1 MIYKGE
7 ELPVNVLD
15 NELAKLKKNIVEMS
29 EIVNNQLNN
38 ATIFLFERDKKLAE
52 DTIKNDLKVNQMEV
66 GINENCI
73 KLLALYQPEAAD
85 LMFITTSMKIITDLE
100 RMGDLCA
107 SICQIGLKLT
117 DGSSSSEEFKCI
129 YSYFE
134 DVAKRGDEMLK
145 MAIKMYSDGV
155 KDNIGLKDIIIKD
168 ENVIDVLS
176 HKIVVD
182 IINNSLNNLKALE
195 NNITYIFIARK
206 YERFA
211 DHAQKIMEL
220 LLYMDLGKD
229 LRNLPEF

>member
-1 MIYKGE
+1 VSI
-7 ELPVNVLD
+7 LD
-15 NELAKLKKNIVEMS
+15 SEIMKLKKNVVEMS
-29 EIVNNQLNN
+29 EIVNEQLNK
-38 ATIFLFERDKKLAE
+38 ATRFLFERNTVLAE
-52 DTIKNDLKVNQMEV
+52 ETIKDDLKVNSLEV
-66 GINENCI
+66 SINENCI

-100 RMGDLCA
+100 RMGDLC
-107 SICQIGLKLT
+107 SSVCQIGLKLT
-117 DGSSSSEEFKCI
+117 DDSASSKEFKCV

-134 DVAKRGDEMLK
+134 DVATRDDEMLK

-168 ENVIDVLS
+168 ENVIDMLS

-182 IINNSLNNLKALE
+182 IINASIKNLSTLE

-206 YERFA
+206 FERFA

-220 LLYMDLGKD
+220 LLYMELGKD
-229 LRNLPEF
+229 LRNLPEY

>member
-1 MIYKGE
+1 MNILDS
-7 ELPVNVLD
+7 ELI
-15 NELAKLKKNIVEMS
+15 KLKKNVVEMS
-29 EIVNNQLNN
+29 EIVNSQLNN
-38 ATIFLFERDKKLAE
+38 TTRFLFERDRNLAE
-52 DTIKNDLKVNQMEV
+52 ETIKNDLKVNSFDV
-66 GINENCI
+66 SINENCI

-107 SICQIGLKLT
+107 SACQLGLKLT
-117 DGSSSSEEFKCI
+117 DGSSSSEQFKCI

-134 DVAKRGDEMLK
+134 DVAQRDDEMLK
-145 MAIKMYSDGV
+145 MAMKMYADGTRE
-155 KDNIGLKDIIIKD
+155 NIGLKDVIIKD

-182 IINNSLNNLKALE
+182 IINTSIKNLATLE

-229 LRNLPEF
+229 LRNLPEY

>member
-134 DVAKRGDEMLK
+134 DVAKRGGEMLK

-155 KDNIGLKDIIIKD
+155 KDNIGLKDVIIKD

>member
-1 MIYKGE
+1 MNILDR
-7 ELPVNVLD
+7 ELINLKRSIVDMSELVNSQLERATKFLFGKD
-15 NELAKLKKNIVEMS
+15 RSIAELA
-29 EIVNNQLNN
+29 
-38 ATIFLFERDKKLAE
+38 
-52 DTIKNDLKVNQMEV
+52 IKNDLQINSMEV
-66 GINENCI
+66 NINENCI
-73 KLLALYQPEAAD
+73 RLLALYQPEAAD

-117 DGSSSSEEFKCI
+117 DGESSSEEFKCI
-129 YSYFE
+129 YSYFK
-134 DVAKRGDEMLK
+134 DVADRGDEMLK
-145 MAIKMYSDGV
+145 LAIKMYADGV
-155 KDNIGLKDIIIKD
+155 RENVELKDIIIKD

-176 HKIVVD
+176 HKIIVD
-182 IINNSLNNLKALE
+182 IINNSIKNFNSLE

-220 LLYMDLGKD
+220 LLYMELGKT

>member
-1 MIYKGE
+1 M
-7 ELPVNVLD
+7 NVLD
-15 NELAKLKKNIVEMS
+15 NELIKLKKSVVEMS
-29 EIVNNQLNN
+29 RIVDSQFND
-38 ATIFLFERDKKLAE
+38 ATKYLFERDKSLAE
-52 DTIKNDLKVNQMEV
+52 DTIKNDLKVNSMEV
-66 GINENCI
+66 DINENCI

-85 LMFITTSMKIITDLE
+85 LMFITTSMKVITDLE

-107 SICQIGLKLT
+107 SVCQLGFKLT
-117 DGSSSSEEFKCI
+117 DNSLSSDEFKCI

-134 DVAKRGDEMLK
+134 DVAKRGDEMLT
-145 MAIKMYSDGV
+145 MAMKMYSDGAA
-155 KDNIGLKDIIIKD
+155 DNIGLKDIIIKD

-182 IINNSLNNLKALE
+182 IINNSLNNLTALE
-195 NNITYIFIARK
+195 DNITYIFIARK

-220 LLYMDLGKD
+220 LLYMELGKD

>member
-1 MIYKGE
+1 MNILDS
-7 ELPVNVLD
+7 ELM
-15 NELAKLKKNIVEMS
+15 KLKKNIVEMS
-29 EIVNNQLNN
+29 EIVNIQLNS
-38 ATIFLFERDKKLAE
+38 ATRFLFERDKNLAE
-52 DTIKNDLKVNQMEV
+52 ETIKNDLKVNSLEV
-66 GINENCI
+66 SINESCI

-107 SICQIGLKLT
+107 SVCQLGLKLT
-117 DGSSSSEEFKCI
+117 DGSSSSGDFKCI

-134 DVAKRGDEMLK
+134 DVAARDDEMLK
-145 MAIKMYSDGV
+145 MAIKMYADGV
-155 KDNIGLKDIIIKD
+155 EDNIGLKDIIIKD

-182 IINNSLNNLKALE
+182 IINTSIKNLTTLE

-220 LLYMDLGKD
+220 LLYMELGKD
-229 LRNLPEF
+229 LRNLPEY

>member
-1 MIYKGE
+1 M
-7 ELPVNVLD
+7 
-15 NELAKLKKNIVEMS
+15 KLKKNVIEMS
-29 EIVNNQLNN
+29 EIVNGQLNS
-38 ATIFLFERDKKLAE
+38 ATGFLFERDKNLAE
-52 DTIKNDLKVNQMEV
+52 ETIKNDLKVNQIEV

-85 LMFITTSMKIITDLE
+85 LMFITTTMKIITDLE

-117 DGSSSSEEFKCI
+117 DGTSTSEEFKCI

-134 DVAKRGDEMLK
+134 DVARRDDEILK
-145 MAIKMYSDGV
+145 MAMKMYADGA
-155 KDNIGLKDIIIKD
+155 KENIGLKDIIIKD
-168 ENVIDVLS
+168 ENVIDMLS

-182 IINNSLNNLKALE
+182 IINASIKNLTTLE

-220 LLYMDLGKD
+220 LLYMELGKD

>member
-1 MIYKGE
+1 M
-7 ELPVNVLD
+7 NVLD
-15 NELAKLKKNIVEMS
+15 NELAKLKKNVVEMS

-134 DVAKRGDEMLK
+134 DVARRGDEMLK

>member
-1 MIYKGE
+1 MNILDS
-7 ELPVNVLD
+7 ELM
-15 NELAKLKKNIVEMS
+15 KLKKNVIEMS
-29 EIVNNQLNN
+29 EIVNGQLNS
-38 ATIFLFERDKKLAE
+38 ATGFLFERDKNLAE
-52 DTIKNDLKVNQMEV
+52 ETIKNDLKVNQIEV

-85 LMFITTSMKIITDLE
+85 LMFITTTMKIITDLE

-117 DGSSSSEEFKCI
+117 DGTSTSEEFKCI

-134 DVAKRGDEMLK
+134 DVARRDDEILK
-145 MAIKMYSDGV
+145 MAMKMYADGA
-155 KDNIGLKDIIIKD
+155 KENIGLKDIIIKD
-168 ENVIDVLS
+168 ENVIDMLS

-182 IINNSLNNLKALE
+182 IINASIKNLTTLE

-220 LLYMDLGKD
+220 LLYMELGKD
-229 LRNLPEF
+229 LRNLPEY

>member
-1 MIYKGE
+1 VNILDS
-7 ELPVNVLD
+7 ELM
-15 NELAKLKKNIVEMS
+15 KLKKSLVEMS
-29 EIVNNQLNN
+29 EIVNSQLNS
-38 ATIFLFERDKKLAE
+38 ATRFLFERDKSLAE
-52 DTIKNDLKVNQMEV
+52 ETIKNDLKVNSFEV
-66 GINENCI
+66 SINESCI

-107 SICQIGLKLT
+107 SVCQLGLKLT

-134 DVAKRGDEMLK
+134 DVAARDDEMLK
-145 MAIKMYSDGV
+145 MAIKMYADGV
-155 KDNIGLKDIIIKD
+155 EDNIGLKDIIIKD

-182 IINNSLNNLKALE
+182 IINNSIKNLTTLE

-220 LLYMDLGKD
+220 LLYMELGKD
-229 LRNLPEF
+229 LRNLPEY

>member
-1 MIYKGE
+1 M
-7 ELPVNVLD
+7 NVLD
-15 NELAKLKKNIVEMS
+15 NELIKLKKSVVEMS
-29 EIVNNQLNN
+29 EIVNRQLNN
-38 ATIFLFERDKKLAE
+38 ATKFLFERDKKTAE
-52 DTIKNDLKVNQMEV
+52 ETIKNDLRLNSAEV
-66 GINENCI
+66 DINGSCI

-107 SICQIGLKLT
+107 SICQIGLKLLDT
-117 DGSSSSEEFKCI
+117 PSSLSEKFKCI
-129 YSYFE
+129 GSYFE
-134 DVAKRGDEMLK
+134 DVAERGDEMLK
-145 MAIKMYSDGV
+145 MAMKMYSDGARE
-155 KDNIGLKDIIIKD
+155 NIGLKDIIIKD

-182 IINNSLNNLKALE
+182 IMNISLKDLE
-195 NNITYIFIARK
+195 MLESNITYIFIARK

-229 LRNLPEF
+229 VRNLPEF

>member
-134 DVAKRGDEMLK
+134 DVARRGDEMLK

>member
-1 MIYKGE
+1 MNI
-7 ELPVNVLD
+7 LD